1 MRRRKAGNRRNGV
14 GIPETEQRRSRRLG
28 AAVCAGLLL
37 VLAGT
42 VPAAGRG
49 KAETGVRVL
58 VGAGSAETAASGGHS
73 PNTAAGYAQPEYG
86 RGLWRSAQFF
96 VRLRDGKPAGSVV
109 RGGGSFFRGASP
121 FRGVICAVR
130 ESGAICIVRGSGS
143 AGRADSFSGG
153 IRRVVRRTGCVVRAA
168 EPAVS
173 SAGTVPPAVPTAS
186 PAESAVSTAEAAA
199 SAAAAVSTSAAS
211 VSQAAEIPA
220 VSSSAEKTAD
230 DTETVTLGFA
240 GDINFAEG
248 WPTTE
253 KMDAQPDGILDCF
266 SPDCID
272 TMRGFDLF
280 MLNNEFTYSTRGS
293 EVPKTYHFRSNPSR
307 VENLKKLGVDLVLL
321 ANNHVFD
328 YGTDALTDT
337 LDTLAK
343 AGIPEV
349 GAGRNLEEAATP
361 YYARINGRTIAYVAA
376 TKAEQYESAIHT
388 QAATD
393 TQPGVLACYDP
404 SRFLEE
410 IRAADANSDF
420 VVASVQEQMVAA
432 GADAVIGSHTH
443 CLQGINLIDGAPVFY
458 SLGNFW
464 FNEKPLYSG
473 MARLTLRVPEDRSQ
487 PVTLTETAF
496 LPCTQYDLHT
506 DLVTD
511 PERKQ
516 TILDHITGLSNGDV
530 TVSPDGI
537 VKKTG

>member
-73 PNTAAGYAQPEYG
+73 PNTAAGYGGPRSFSFGSGTESRPVPSSAEAVSSFAEPV
-86 RGLWRSAQFF
+86 RSA
-96 VRLRDGKPAGSVV
+96 
-109 RGGGSFFRGASP
+109 ASP
-121 FRGVICAVR
+121 ALSVSPVPSASSAEAVPPAVPTASPA
-130 ESGAICIVRGSGS
+130 ESAVSS
-143 AGRADSFSGG
+143 
-153 IRRVVRRTGCVVRAA
+153 A

-186 PAESAVSTAEAAA
+186 PAESAVSTAEAAE

-337 LDTLAK
+337 LDTLTK

-420 VVASVQEQMVAA
+420 VVASVHWGLEYDEHYSDDQRALAEQMVAA

-473 MARLTLRVPEDRSQ
+473 MARISLRVPEDRTQ

-516 TILDHITGLSNGDV
+516 TILDHIAGLSNGDV

>member
-58 VGAGSAETAASGGHS
+58 VGAGSAETAASGGRS
-73 PNTAAGYAQPEYG
+73 PNTAAGYGGPRSFSFGSGTESRPVPSSAEAVSSFAEPV
-86 RGLWRSAQFF
+86 RSAASSAPSA
-96 VRLRDGKPAGSVV
+96 VPVSPASSAEAVPPAV
-109 RGGGSFFRGASP
+109 PAASP
-121 FRGVICAVR
+121 AESAV
-130 ESGAICIVRGSGS
+130 SS
-143 AGRADSFSGG
+143 
-153 IRRVVRRTGCVVRAA
+153 A

-186 PAESAVSTAEAAA
+186 PAESAVSTAEAAE

-211 VSQAAEIPA
+211 ASQAAEIPA

-410 IRAADANSDF
+410 IREADANSDF
-420 VVASVQEQMVAA
+420 VVASVHWGLEYDEHYSDDQRALAEQMVAA

-487 PVTLTETAF
+487 SVTLTETAF

-516 TILDHITGLSNGDV
+516 TILDHIAGLSNGDV

>member
-73 PNTAAGYAQPEYG
+73 PNTAAGYGGPRSFSFGSGTESRPVPSSAEAVSSFAEPV
-86 RGLWRSAQFF
+86 RSA
-96 VRLRDGKPAGSVV
+96 
-109 RGGGSFFRGASP
+109 ASP
-121 FRGVICAVR
+121 ALSVSPVPSASSAEAVPAPA
-130 ESGAICIVRGSGS
+130 ESAVS
-143 AGRADSFSGG
+143 
-153 IRRVVRRTGCVVRAA
+153 TA

-337 LDTLAK
+337 LDTLTK

-420 VVASVQEQMVAA
+420 VVASVHWGLEYDEHYSDDQRALAEQMVAA

-473 MARLTLRVPEDRSQ
+473 MARISLRVPKDRTQ

>member
-1 MRRRKAGNRRNGV
+1 MRHRKAGNRRNGV
-14 GIPETEQRRSRRLG
+14 GTPETEQRRSRRLG

-73 PNTAAGYAQPEYG
+73 PNTAAGYGGPRSFSFGSGTESRPVPSSAEAVSSFAEPV
-86 RGLWRSAQFF
+86 RSA
-96 VRLRDGKPAGSVV
+96 
-109 RGGGSFFRGASP
+109 ASP
-121 FRGVICAVR
+121 ALSVSPVPSASSAEAVPPAVPTASPA
-130 ESGAICIVRGSGS
+130 ESAVSS
-143 AGRADSFSGG
+143 
-153 IRRVVRRTGCVVRAA
+153 A

-173 SAGTVPPAVPTAS
+173 SAGTVPPAVPAAS
-186 PAESAVSTAEAAA
+186 PAESAVSTAEAAE

-211 VSQAAEIPA
+211 VFQAAEIPA

-230 DTETVTLGFA
+230 DTETVTLGFG

-337 LDTLAK
+337 LDTLTK

-410 IRAADANSDF
+410 IREADANSDF
-420 VVASVQEQMVAA
+420 VVASVHWGLEYDEHYSDDQRALAEQMVAA

-473 MARLTLRVPEDRSQ
+473 MARISLRVPEDRTQ

>member
-73 PNTAAGYAQPEYG
+73 PNTAAGYGGPRSFSFGSGTESRPVPSSAEAVPSFAEPV
-86 RGLWRSAQFF
+86 RSAASSAPS
-96 VRLRDGKPAGSVV
+96 VSPVPSASSAEAVPPAVPT
-109 RGGGSFFRGASP
+109 ASP
-121 FRGVICAVR
+121 AESAV
-130 ESGAICIVRGSGS
+130 SS
-143 AGRADSFSGG
+143 
-153 IRRVVRRTGCVVRAA
+153 A

-410 IRAADANSDF
+410 IREADANSDF
-420 VVASVQEQMVAA
+420 VVASVHWGLEYDEHYSDDQRALAEQMVAA

-458 SLGNFW
+458 
-464 FNEKPLYSG
+464 
-473 MARLTLRVPEDRSQ
+473 R
-487 PVTLTETAF
+487 
-496 LPCTQYDLHT
+496 CTQYDLHT

-516 TILDHITGLSNGDV
+516 TILDHIAGLSNGDV

>member
-73 PNTAAGYAQPEYG
+73 PNTAAGYGGPRSFSFGSGTESRPVPSSAEAVPSFAEPV
-86 RGLWRSAQFF
+86 RSA
-96 VRLRDGKPAGSVV
+96 
-109 RGGGSFFRGASP
+109 ASP
-121 FRGVICAVR
+121 ALSVSPVPSASSAEAVPPAVPTASPA
-130 ESGAICIVRGSGS
+130 ESAVSS
-143 AGRADSFSGG
+143 
-153 IRRVVRRTGCVVRAA
+153 A

-337 LDTLAK
+337 LDTLTK

-420 VVASVQEQMVAA
+420 VVASVHWGLEYDEHYSDDQRALAEQMVAA

-516 TILDHITGLSNGDV
+516 TILDHIAGLSNGDV

>member
-73 PNTAAGYAQPEYG
+73 PNTAAGYGGPRSFSFGSGTESRPVPSSAEAVSSFAEPV
-86 RGLWRSAQFF
+86 RSAASSAPSA
-96 VRLRDGKPAGSVV
+96 VPVSPASSAEAVPPAV
-109 RGGGSFFRGASP
+109 PAASP
-121 FRGVICAVR
+121 AESAV
-130 ESGAICIVRGSGS
+130 SS
-143 AGRADSFSGG
+143 
-153 IRRVVRRTGCVVRAA
+153 A

-186 PAESAVSTAEAAA
+186 PAESAVSTAEAAE

-337 LDTLAK
+337 LDTLTK

-420 VVASVQEQMVAA
+420 VVASVHWGLEYDEHYSDDQRALAEQMVAA

-473 MARLTLRVPEDRSQ
+473 MARISLRVPKDRTQ

-516 TILDHITGLSNGDV
+516 TILDHIAGLSNGDV

>member
-28 AAVCAGLLL
+28 VAVCAGLLL

-73 PNTAAGYAQPEYG
+73 PNTAAGYGGPRSFSFGSGTESRPVPSSAEAVSSFAEPV
-86 RGLWRSAQFF
+86 RSA
-96 VRLRDGKPAGSVV
+96 
-109 RGGGSFFRGASP
+109 ASP
-121 FRGVICAVR
+121 ALSVSPVPSASSAEAVPAPA
-130 ESGAICIVRGSGS
+130 ESAVS
-143 AGRADSFSGG
+143 
-153 IRRVVRRTGCVVRAA
+153 TA

-337 LDTLAK
+337 LDTLTK

-420 VVASVQEQMVAA
+420 VVASVHWGLEYDEHYSDDQRALAEQMVAA

-473 MARLTLRVPEDRSQ
+473 MARISLRVPEDRTQ

-516 TILDHITGLSNGDV
+516 TILDHIAGLSNGDV

>member
-1 MRRRKAGNRRNGV
+1 MRHRKAGNRRNGV
-14 GIPETEQRRSRRLG
+14 GTPETEQRRSRRLG

-73 PNTAAGYAQPEYG
+73 PNTAAGYGGPRSFSFGSGTESRPVPSSAEAVPSFAEPV
-86 RGLWRSAQFF
+86 RSAASSAPS
-96 VRLRDGKPAGSVV
+96 VSPVPSASSAEAVPPAVPT
-109 RGGGSFFRGASP
+109 ASP
-121 FRGVICAVR
+121 AESAV
-130 ESGAICIVRGSGS
+130 SS
-143 AGRADSFSGG
+143 
-153 IRRVVRRTGCVVRAA
+153 A

-410 IRAADANSDF
+410 IREADANSDF
-420 VVASVQEQMVAA
+420 VVASVHWGLEYDEHYSDDQRALAEQMVAA

>member
-73 PNTAAGYAQPEYG
+73 PNTAAGYGGPRSFSFGSGTESRPVPSSAEAVSSFAEPV
-86 RGLWRSAQFF
+86 RSA
-96 VRLRDGKPAGSVV
+96 
-109 RGGGSFFRGASP
+109 ASP
-121 FRGVICAVR
+121 ALSVSPVPSASSAEAVPPAVPTASPA
-130 ESGAICIVRGSGS
+130 ESAVSS
-143 AGRADSFSGG
+143 
-153 IRRVVRRTGCVVRAA
+153 A

-420 VVASVQEQMVAA
+420 VVASVHWGLEYDEHYSDDQRALAEQMVAA

-473 MARLTLRVPEDRSQ
+473 MARISLRVPKDRTQ

-516 TILDHITGLSNGDV
+516 TILDHIAGLSNGDV

>member
-73 PNTAAGYAQPEYG
+73 PNTAAGYGGPRSFSFGSGTESRPVPSSAEAVPSFAEPV
-86 RGLWRSAQFF
+86 RSAASSAPS
-96 VRLRDGKPAGSVV
+96 VSPVPSASSAEAVPPAVPT
-109 RGGGSFFRGASP
+109 ASP
-121 FRGVICAVR
+121 AESAV
-130 ESGAICIVRGSGS
+130 SS
-143 AGRADSFSGG
+143 
-153 IRRVVRRTGCVVRAA
+153 A

-410 IRAADANSDF
+410 IREADANSDF
-420 VVASVQEQMVAA
+420 VVASVHWGLEYDEHYSDDQRALAEQMVAA

-473 MARLTLRVPEDRSQ
+473 MARISLRVPEDRTQ

-516 TILDHITGLSNGDV
+516 TILDHIAGLSNGDV

>member
-14 GIPETEQRRSRRLG
+14 GTPETEQRRSRRLG
-28 AAVCAGLLL
+28 VAVCAGLLL

-73 PNTAAGYAQPEYG
+73 PNTAAGYGGPRSFSFGSGTESRPVPSSAEAVPSFAEPV
-86 RGLWRSAQFF
+86 RSAASSAPS
-96 VRLRDGKPAGSVV
+96 VSPVPSASSAEAVPPAVPT
-109 RGGGSFFRGASP
+109 ASP
-121 FRGVICAVR
+121 AESAV
-130 ESGAICIVRGSGS
+130 SS
-143 AGRADSFSGG
+143 
-153 IRRVVRRTGCVVRAA
+153 A

-186 PAESAVSTAEAAA
+186 PAESAVSTAEAAE

-410 IRAADANSDF
+410 IREADANSDF
-420 VVASVQEQMVAA
+420 VVASVHWGLEYDEHYSDDQRALAEQMVAA

-473 MARLTLRVPEDRSQ
+473 MARISLRVPEDRTQ

-516 TILDHITGLSNGDV
+516 TILDHIAGLSNGDV

>member
-14 GIPETEQRRSRRLG
+14 GTPETEQRRSRRLG

-73 PNTAAGYAQPEYG
+73 PNTAAGYGGPRSFSFGSGTESRPVPSSAEAVPSFAEPV
-86 RGLWRSAQFF
+86 RSAASSAPS
-96 VRLRDGKPAGSVV
+96 VSPVPSASSAEAVPPAVPT
-109 RGGGSFFRGASP
+109 ASP
-121 FRGVICAVR
+121 AESAV
-130 ESGAICIVRGSGS
+130 SS
-143 AGRADSFSGG
+143 
-153 IRRVVRRTGCVVRAA
+153 A

-186 PAESAVSTAEAAA
+186 PAESAVSTAEAAE

-211 VSQAAEIPA
+211 ASQAAEIPA

-410 IRAADANSDF
+410 IREADANSDF
-420 VVASVQEQMVAA
+420 VVASVHWGLEYDEHYSDDQRALAEQMVAA

>member
-14 GIPETEQRRSRRLG
+14 GTPETEQRRSRRLG

-73 PNTAAGYAQPEYG
+73 PNTAAGYGGPRSFSFGSGTESRPVPSSAEAVPSFAEPV
-86 RGLWRSAQFF
+86 RSAASSAPS
-96 VRLRDGKPAGSVV
+96 VSPVPSASSAEAVPPAVPT
-109 RGGGSFFRGASP
+109 ASP
-121 FRGVICAVR
+121 AESAV
-130 ESGAICIVRGSGS
+130 SS
-143 AGRADSFSGG
+143 
-153 IRRVVRRTGCVVRAA
+153 A

-186 PAESAVSTAEAAA
+186 PAESAVSTAEAAE

-230 DTETVTLGFA
+230 DTETVTLGFG

-349 GAGRNLEEAATP
+349 GACRNLEEAATP

-410 IRAADANSDF
+410 IREADANSDF
-420 VVASVQEQMVAA
+420 VVASVHWGLEYDEHYSDDQRALAEQMVAA

-473 MARLTLRVPEDRSQ
+473 MARISLRVPEDRTQ

-511 PERKQ
+511 PDQKQ
-516 TILDHITGLSNGDV
+516 TILDHIAGLSNGDV
-530 TVSPDGI
+530 TVLPDGI

>member
-1 MRRRKAGNRRNGV
+1 MRHRKAGNRRNGV

-73 PNTAAGYAQPEYG
+73 PNTAAGYGGPRSFSFGSGTESRPVPSSAEAVSSFAEPV
-86 RGLWRSAQFF
+86 RSAASSAPSA
-96 VRLRDGKPAGSVV
+96 VPVSPASSAEAVPPAV
-109 RGGGSFFRGASP
+109 PAASP
-121 FRGVICAVR
+121 AESAV
-130 ESGAICIVRGSGS
+130 SS
-143 AGRADSFSGG
+143 
-153 IRRVVRRTGCVVRAA
+153 A

-410 IRAADANSDF
+410 IREADANSDF
-420 VVASVQEQMVAA
+420 VVASVHWGLEYDEHYSDDQRALAEQMVAA

-473 MARLTLRVPEDRSQ
+473 MARISLRVPEDRTQ

>member
-73 PNTAAGYAQPEYG
+73 PNTAAGYGGPRSFSFGSGTESRPVPSSAEAVPSFAEPV
-86 RGLWRSAQFF
+86 RSAASSAPS
-96 VRLRDGKPAGSVV
+96 VSPVPSASSAEAVPPAVPT
-109 RGGGSFFRGASP
+109 ASP
-121 FRGVICAVR
+121 AESAV
-130 ESGAICIVRGSGS
+130 SS
-143 AGRADSFSGG
+143 
-153 IRRVVRRTGCVVRAA
+153 A

-410 IRAADANSDF
+410 IREADANSDF
-420 VVASVQEQMVAA
+420 VVASVHWGLEYDEHYSDDQRALAEQMVAA

>member
-73 PNTAAGYAQPEYG
+73 PNTAAGYGGPRSFSFGSGTESRPVPSSAEAVSSFAEPV
-86 RGLWRSAQFF
+86 RSA
-96 VRLRDGKPAGSVV
+96 
-109 RGGGSFFRGASP
+109 ASP
-121 FRGVICAVR
+121 ALSVSPVPSASSAEAVPPAVPTASPA
-130 ESGAICIVRGSGS
+130 ESAVSS
-143 AGRADSFSGG
+143 
-153 IRRVVRRTGCVVRAA
+153 A

-420 VVASVQEQMVAA
+420 VVASVHWGLEYDEHYSDDQRALAEQMVAA

-473 MARLTLRVPEDRSQ
+473 MARISLRVPEDRTQ

-511 PERKQ
+511 PDQKQ
-516 TILDHITGLSNGDV
+516 TILDHIAGLSNGDV
-530 TVSPDGI
+530 TVLPDGI

>member
-14 GIPETEQRRSRRLG
+14 GTPETEQRRSRRLG

-73 PNTAAGYAQPEYG
+73 PNTAAGYGGPRSFSFGSGTESQPVPSSAEAVPSFAEPV
-86 RGLWRSAQFF
+86 RS
-96 VRLRDGKPAGSVV
+96 V
-109 RGGGSFFRGASP
+109 ASP
-121 FRGVICAVR
+121 ALSVSPVPSASSAEAVPPAVPTASPA
-130 ESGAICIVRGSGS
+130 ESAVSS
-143 AGRADSFSGG
+143 
-153 IRRVVRRTGCVVRAA
+153 A

-186 PAESAVSTAEAAA
+186 PAESAVSTAEAAE

-211 VSQAAEIPA
+211 ASQAAEIPA

-230 DTETVTLGFA
+230 DTETVTLGFG

-410 IRAADANSDF
+410 IREADANSDF
-420 VVASVQEQMVAA
+420 VVASVHWGLEYDEHYSDDQRALAEQMVAA

-473 MARLTLRVPEDRSQ
+473 MARISLRVPEDRTQ

-511 PERKQ
+511 PDQKQ
-516 TILDHITGLSNGDV
+516 TILDHIAGLSNGDV
-530 TVSPDGI
+530 TVLPDGI

>member
-14 GIPETEQRRSRRLG
+14 GTPETEQRRSRRLG

-73 PNTAAGYAQPEYG
+73 PNTAAGYGGPRSFSFGSGTESRPVPSSAEAVPSFAEPV
-86 RGLWRSAQFF
+86 RSAASSAPS
-96 VRLRDGKPAGSVV
+96 VSPVPSASSAEAVPPAVPT
-109 RGGGSFFRGASP
+109 ASP
-121 FRGVICAVR
+121 AESAV
-130 ESGAICIVRGSGS
+130 SS
-143 AGRADSFSGG
+143 
-153 IRRVVRRTGCVVRAA
+153 A

-410 IRAADANSDF
+410 IREADANSDF
-420 VVASVQEQMVAA
+420 VVASVHWGLEYDEHYSDDQRALAEQMVAA

-473 MARLTLRVPEDRSQ
+473 MARISLRVPEDRTQ

-516 TILDHITGLSNGDV
+516 TILDHIAGLSNGDV

>member
-1 MRRRKAGNRRNGV
+1 MRHRKAGNRRNGV
-14 GIPETEQRRSRRLG
+14 GTPETEQRRSRRLG

-58 VGAGSAETAASGGHS
+58 VGAGSAETAASGGRS
-73 PNTAAGYAQPEYG
+73 PNTAAGYGGPRSFSFGSGTESRPVPSSAEAVSSFAEPV
-86 RGLWRSAQFF
+86 RSAASSAPSA
-96 VRLRDGKPAGSVV
+96 VPVSPASSAEAVPPAV
-109 RGGGSFFRGASP
+109 PAASP
-121 FRGVICAVR
+121 AESAV
-130 ESGAICIVRGSGS
+130 SS
-143 AGRADSFSGG
+143 
-153 IRRVVRRTGCVVRAA
+153 A

-186 PAESAVSTAEAAA
+186 PAESAVSTAEAAE

-211 VSQAAEIPA
+211 ASQAAEIPA

-410 IRAADANSDF
+410 IREADANSDF
-420 VVASVQEQMVAA
+420 VVASVHWGLEYDEHYSDDQRALAEQMVAA

-473 MARLTLRVPEDRSQ
+473 MARISLRVPEDRTQ

-516 TILDHITGLSNGDV
+516 TILDHIAGLSNGDV